1 MIFRIFKI
9 SNRERYADLDG
20 DDGYYTDI
28 EVPDG
33 DVHNDVAEMIYDD
46 YFRTGAELTN
56 ATQLKKLTVERI
68 TKFMDDCEAWDK
80 AIKLYFDELRENYED
95 AYNHE

>member
-1 MIFRIFKI
+1 MIFNIFKI
-9 SNRERYADLDG
+9 VNRERYADLDG

-33 DVHNDVAEMIYDD
+33 DVNNDVAEMIYDD

-56 ATQLKKLTVERI
+56 ATQLKKLTVKRI
-68 TKFMDDCEAWDK
+68 TKFMDDFEAWDR
-80 AIKLYFDELRENYED
+80 AIELYFDELREKYEE

>member
-1 MIFRIFKI
+1 MIFNIFKI
-9 SNRERYADLDG
+9 VNRERYADLDG
-20 DDGYYTDI
+20 DDGYNTDI

-56 ATQLKKLTVERI
+56 ATQLKMLTVERI
-68 TKFMDDCEAWDK
+68 TKFMNDCEAWDK
-80 AIKLYFDELRENYED
+80 AVGLYYDELRDKYEEEL
-95 AYNHE
+95 NHG

>member
-1 MIFRIFKI
+1 MFCLPHISVKYVILFPHKNIYPAILACKRAKLQYPIFILF
-9 SNRERYADLDG
+9 ADLDG

-56 ATQLKKLTVERI
+56 ATQLKKLTRN
-68 TKFMDDCEAWDK
+68 TAQ
-80 AIKLYFDELRENYED
+80 
-95 AYNHE
+95 